1 MVQRNGTREVCGT
14 RLMMLRAWISKN
26 VMPRKPGVSNDRVVI
41 ALRSNRAGAPQ
52 AALPGWPASI
62 RIPSQRIAATIERVF
77 EPGNAARGGAGQV
90 LGWCVRLSGGV
101 PGLIRDRE
109 FDLEQEQRPG
119 TVETQ

>member
-52 AALPGWPASI
+52 PALPGWPASI

-77 EPGNAARGGAGQV
+77 EPGNAPHGGAGKV
-90 LGWCVRLSGGV
+90 LGFRQARSHARQGARSAQTAL
-101 PGLIRDRE
+101 P
-109 FDLEQEQRPG
+109 QRNWG
-119 TVETQ
+119 